1 MIPLGSCTMKLN
13 AATELIPIAYRGFA
27 RIHPFVPYDQVKGYL
42 KLIEDLIQM
51 LCLITGFDQV
61 SLNVLIKFSFHESL
75 FSCHVPK
82 QIVRKIQNTE
92 KIKNL

>member
-1 MIPLGSCTMKLN
+1 MG
-13 AATELIPIAYRGFA
+13 
-27 RIHPFVPYDQVKGYL
+27 
-42 KLIEDLIQM
+42 
-51 LCLITGFDQV
+51 GFDEV

>member
-1 MIPLGSCTMKLN
+1 CPLT
-13 AATELIPIAYRGFA
+13 LIFKNSVFSERYKSIG
-27 RIHPFVPYDQVKGYL
+27 
-42 KLIEDLIQM
+42 
-51 LCLITGFDQV
+51 GFDEV

-82 QIVRKIQNTE
+82 QIVRNIQIKE